1 VEKLGYME
9 VGWHGLLVGLAKL
22 IEAWRAPYLSGEV
35 AYRDELFNYI
45 RAAIPRETRLEKEYR
60 HNGTTVD
67 IWIRWKGFF
76 FDGEVSLELKV
87 DLTKKTEFDRL
98 VGQIEAIEPKANKI
112 LVVLIGD
119 CDSALVGRLREKYC
133 PPGYALNEPERF
145 RIVCVPIENNGQ

>member
-1 VEKLGYME
+1 MEKLGYIE

-22 IEAWRAPYLSGEV
+22 IEAWRAPHLSGEI

-45 RAAIPRETRLEKEYR
+45 RAAIPTEARLEKEYR
-60 HNGTTVD
+60 HNGTTID
-67 IWIRWKGFF
+67 IWMRWRGLF

-98 VGQIEAIEPKANKI
+98 VGQIEAMEPKANKI

-119 CDSALVGRLREKYC
+119 CDSALVGRLTEKYC
-133 PPGYALNEPERF
+133 PPSYTLNEPERF
-145 RIVCVPIENNGQ
+145 RIISVLIEKIGK